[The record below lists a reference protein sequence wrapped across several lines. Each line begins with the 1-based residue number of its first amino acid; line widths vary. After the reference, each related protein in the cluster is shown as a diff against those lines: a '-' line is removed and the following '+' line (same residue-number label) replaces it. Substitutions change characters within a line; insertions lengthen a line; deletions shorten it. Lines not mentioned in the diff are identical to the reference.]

1 MGLIFFNINL
11 IDYLNMYNLISHTGK
26 DNMYHHSCYL
36 ISSPY
41 LYILLVLGLCIPF
54 RWPVYWL
61 LSGAPVLEAI
71 LLAGGERERER
82 EGERE
87 RERDSVVGDW
97 RGKGG
102 VDGSARIL
110 RHFPLWPLATTLDL
124 IYCVCGTSWLFY
136 YLFAGVCW
144 GCVPLV
150 CLFQFPGAGK
160 MLRRQ
165 LRRVLLVKRFG
176 LQFIEDRVGVFDIPG
191 LEIDTEVDGLMVVR
205 GMTFRLSAMSLVV
218 HGVEVG
224 LKMVVGEGE
233 EEEEIEIGIACEEV
247 VVRLGRGIEVGDCF
261 VSVKGGE
268 GELSFKD
275 AEDGTARKGDDEK
288 GGSKIWEVDSKML
301 RAVKGNEVEF
311 ENGTGSTKF
320 KQNEAGMVKPDM
332 VGGYAPI
339 NTDVKEGIKVI
350 RTITPDDTEAANEQY
365 NKTIEMI
372 RSTNSIEIC
381 RQNVQH
387 LVQSKI
393 ERNLHS
399 TATHETVNENSNND
413 IRAAI
418 CSQLHRQPSIT
429 HPTSRSIKVTTLQT
443 LAPPHI
449 RAILH
454 RLPML
459 LRLLLNPLAHFHP
472 VKISSLT
479 ATGSGKWIQEILS
492 AKLFKN
498 TTLYTPPSSPT
509 SPTFPS
515 ASASTSSAS
524 RRPSDPTDDDES
536 AIPKIQQRINE
547 WLLPA
552 NFVLQLGSI
561 TGLAQVPFL
570 STYDIHCSLSTTNI
584 LAYRTLPSTI
594 ALKQVVRLGGADAT
608 FAIPSFLLPHHEH
621 ILPARGVS
629 SKVTSR
635 EEGNGDGKG
644 NPSTEEK
651 TGDGSKEDEC
661 VVRIAAHAQLP
672 IVMDQELLDWL
683 ASVVKASKVGE
694 VEKEKRWMD
703 EEIHG
708 FRDLV
713 GVVKG
718 GVKDVCI
725 SIFDSYFSSSLSFKY
740 FISVQLSTFHFLAP
754 VYLLGN

>member
-1 MGLIFFNINL
+1 
-11 IDYLNMYNLISHTGK
+11 
-26 DNMYHHSCYL
+26 
-36 ISSPY
+36 
-41 LYILLVLGLCIPF
+41 
-54 RWPVYWL
+54 
-61 LSGAPVLEAI
+61 
-71 LLAGGERERER
+71 
-82 EGERE
+82 
-87 RERDSVVGDW
+87 
-97 RGKGG
+97 
-102 VDGSARIL
+102 
-110 RHFPLWPLATTLDL
+110 
-124 IYCVCGTSWLFY
+124 
-136 YLFAGVCW
+136 
-144 GCVPLV
+144 
-150 CLFQFPGAGK
+150 

-205 GMTFRLSAMSLVV
+205 GMTLRLSAMSLVV

-247 VVRLGRGIEVGDCF
+247 VVRLGRVIEVGDCF

-275 AEDGTARKGDDEK
+275 AEDGTARKGGDEK
-288 GGSKIWEVDSKML
+288 GENEVWEVDSKML

-311 ENGTGSTKF
+311 ENGTGSGNVNVN
-320 KQNEAGMVKPDM
+320 QNEARMVKPDM
-332 VGGYAPI
+332 VDGHAPI
-339 NTDVKEGIKVI
+339 NTDVKECIKVI

-381 RQNVQH
+381 RQEVQY

-393 ERNLHS
+393 ESNLHS
-399 TATHETVNENSNND
+399 TYPRETVNENSNND

-429 HPTSRSIKVTTLQT
+429 HPPSRSIKVTTLQT

-498 TTLYTPPSSPT
+498 TTIYTPPSSPI
-509 SPTFPS
+509 SPLFPS
-515 ASASTSSAS
+515 TSASSAS
-524 RRPSDPTDDDES
+524 CRPSDPTDDDES
-536 AIPKIQQRINE
+536 AVPKIQQRINE
-547 WLLPA
+547 CLLPA

-594 ALKQVVRLGGADAT
+594 SLKQVVRLGGADAT

-621 ILPARGVS
+621 ILPAQGAS
-629 SKVTSR
+629 CKVASR
-635 EEGNGDGKG
+635 EEGNGDGKT
-644 NPSTEEK
+644 NRSTGEK
-651 TGDGSKEDEC
+651 IDDASKEDEC

-672 IVMDQELLDWL
+672 IVMDQELLDWV
-683 ASVVKASKVGE
+683 ASVVKASKVVE

-713 GVVKG
+713 EVVKG
-718 GVKDVCI
+718 GVKDAHKGMKKTLVSATVNDKWI
-725 SIFDSYFSSSLSFKY
+725 AKMVGKVTKKLEEAKGDIGYAADIK
-740 FISVQLSTFHFLAP
+740 VP
-754 VYLLGN
+754 LGPYRLGEEARERGEGDKILP

>member
-1 MGLIFFNINL
+1 
-11 IDYLNMYNLISHTGK
+11 
-26 DNMYHHSCYL
+26 
-36 ISSPY
+36 
-41 LYILLVLGLCIPF
+41 
-54 RWPVYWL
+54 
-61 LSGAPVLEAI
+61 
-71 LLAGGERERER
+71 
-82 EGERE
+82 
-87 RERDSVVGDW
+87 
-97 RGKGG
+97 
-102 VDGSARIL
+102 
-110 RHFPLWPLATTLDL
+110 
-124 IYCVCGTSWLFY
+124 
-136 YLFAGVCW
+136 
-144 GCVPLV
+144 
-150 CLFQFPGAGK
+150 

-176 LQFIEDRVGVFDIPG
+176 LQFIEDRIGVFDIPG

-205 GMTFRLSAMSLVV
+205 GMTLRLSAMSLVV

-224 LKMVVGEGE
+224 LKMVVGDGE

-275 AEDGTARKGDDEK
+275 AGNGTARKGDDEK
-288 GGSKIWEVDSKML
+288 GENEIWEVDSKML

-311 ENGTGSTKF
+311 NNGIGNVNVN
-320 KQNEAGMVKPDM
+320 QNEAGMVKTDM
-332 VGGYAPI
+332 IDGHAPVD
-339 NTDVKEGIKVI
+339 TDVKEGIKII

-381 RQNVQH
+381 RQEVQH
-387 LVQSKI
+387 LVQSKA
-393 ERNLHS
+393 ERTPHS
-399 TATHETVNENSNND
+399 TASHETVNQNSNND

-429 HPTSRSIKVTTLQT
+429 HPPSRSIKVTTLQT

-459 LRLLLNPLAHFHP
+459 LRLLLHPLAHFHP

-492 AKLFKN
+492 TKLFKN
-498 TTLYTPPSSPT
+498 TTIYTPPSSPT
-509 SPTFPS
+509 SPIFSS
-515 ASASTSSAS
+515 ASFAS
-524 RRPSDPTDDDES
+524 RRPSDPTAAADDDS

-570 STYDIHCSLSTTNI
+570 STYDIHCSLSSSNI
-584 LAYRTLPSTI
+584 QVYRTLPSTI

-621 ILPARGVS
+621 ILPARAAS
-629 SKVTSR
+629 FERRR
-635 EEGNGDGKG
+635 EENGDGKVDQ
-644 NPSTEEK
+644 STEEK
-651 TGDGSKEDEC
+651 RDDGSKEDEC

-683 ASVVKASKVGE
+683 ASVVKASKVVE
-694 VEKEKRWMD
+694 VEREKRWMD

-718 GVKDVCI
+718 GVKDAHKGMKKTLVSATVNDKWI
-725 SIFDSYFSSSLSFKY
+725 AKMVGKVTKKLEEAKGDIGYAGDIK
-740 FISVQLSTFHFLAP
+740 VP
-754 VYLLGN
+754 LGPYRLGEEARERGEGDKILP